1 MKILQVI
8 TSLRTGGAE
17 KLMVDLLP
25 RLRDLGHEVDLCVF
39 DGVRTPFYEALEKKG
54 IRIIPLRVRGSVY
67 DPRSIFALISLI
79 KKYDV
84 VHPHN
89 TACQMYVAMAN
100 VFARTCIVTTEHST
114 SNRRRKYPLLK
125 WLDAWMY
132 RQYRTIVTVSDIAGQ
147 NIKDYIGDS
156 SLPTMTISNGIDVN
170 RFRNAEPCQ
179 EIIEDYK
186 NCFIGVMV
194 AGFRYEK
201 DHSTVIKAFGLLPE
215 QYHLLLVGD
224 GEKRSELEAL
234 VASLG
239 LGERVHFLGI
249 RMDVPNLLQ
258 AADVVIMSSHREG
271 LSLSNLEGMAS
282 GKPFI
287 ASDVEGLHEIVSGA
301 GILFSH
307 QDAET
312 LAAQIRKCCS
322 DKDYAASVGVA
333 CFARAQKYDIG
344 KMAEKYAGLY
354 ALLKKE

>member
-1 MKILQVI
+1 MKILHVI

-25 RLRDLGHEVDLCVF
+25 RLRDMGHEVELCVF
-39 DGVRTPFYEALEKKG
+39 DGVRTPFYQELEAKG
-54 IRIIPLRVRGSVY
+54 IKIIALRQGGTVY
-67 DPRSIFALISLI
+67 DPRNIVKLVALI

-84 VHPHN
+84 VHTHN

-100 VFARTCIVTTEHST
+100 VFARKRIVTTEHST

-125 WLDAWMY
+125 WIDSWMY
-132 RQYRTIVTVSDIAGQ
+132 HQYETIVTVSDIAGQ

-156 SLPTMTISNGIDVN
+156 ALPTKTISNGIDVN
-170 RFRNAEPCQ
+170 RFKNAEPCQ
-179 EIIEDYK
+179 EIVDAYNDCYLSI
-186 NCFIGVMV
+186 MV

-201 DHSTVIKAFGLLPE
+201 DHATVIRAFQHLPKD
-215 QYHLLLVGD
+215 YHLLLVGD
-224 GEKRSELEAL
+224 GEKRGECESLSE
-234 VASLG
+234 SLG
-239 LGERVHFLGI
+239 LKERIHFLGI

-301 GILFSH
+301 GLLFPH
-307 QDAET
+307 QDAEA
-312 LAAQIRKCCS
+312 LASMIKKCCE
-322 DKDYAASVGVA
+322 DKRYASEIGDNCNV
-333 CFARAQKYDIG
+333 RAQQYDIQR
-344 KMAEKYAGLY
+344 MAEHYATLY
-354 ALLKKE
+354 QK